1 MTLPL
6 LLTILVLGELP
17 GSYCTMTTV
26 GDLSVLEGQSVTVPC
41 HYNPQYISHV
51 KYWCYGRMKDFCSS
65 LARTDD
71 PTSAPNV
78 RGKVT
83 IADDPTQHVFTVSM
97 QDLTVGD
104 SGWYWCGV
112 ELGGMWVSDS
122 TASLYISVIQGVSVV
137 NNVVSADEGRSV
149 TVQCLYSKN
158 LRSSEKRWC
167 RSGNWNSCVVTD
179 PEGTSSSGNVLI
191 HDDRNSMFT
200 VTLTQ
205 LEMRDSGWY
214 WCGAGQ
220 QHGAVLVS
228 VTPQAT
234 TLPGATVSPVQYL
247 KTSVRSPSVM
257 GTNDPHSRPVWESL
271 LVVCGVVLLVMTV
284 SLVFWKLRKQYKKKQ
299 KHQRASIIGQTNDNL
314 TMCPWTEGDYTNTS
328 VIFLNTPAQ
337 QVQMQEPSDGKQL
350 MMKTF

>member
-1 MTLPL
+1 MRNLQHEDTGSYWCVEEIVGIFQVDETEQLH
-6 LLTILVLGELP
+6 LTVQS
-17 GSYCTMTTV
+17 GSYCTVTTV

-78 RGKVT
+78 KGKVT

-97 QDLTVGD
+97 QNLTEGD

-112 ELGGMWVSDS
+112 ELGGMWVADS
-122 TASLYISVIQGVSVV
+122 TASLYFSVIQGVSVV
-137 NNVVSADEGRSV
+137 NSMVSADEGRSV

-158 LRSSEKRWC
+158 LRSSERRWC
-167 RSGNWNSCVVTD
+167 CSGNWNSCMVTD
-179 PEGTSSSGNVLI
+179 SEGTFSSRNVFI
-191 HDDRNSMFT
+191 HDDKNSMFT

-220 QHGAVLVS
+220 QHGAVHVS

-234 TLPGATVSPVQYL
+234 TRATVSPVQYL
-247 KTSVRSPSVM
+247 KTTGRTPS
-257 GTNDPHSRPVWESL
+257 HL

-284 SLVFWKLRKQYKKKQ
+284 SLALWKLRKHYSKKSRK
-299 KHQRASIIGQTNDNL
+299 NDNF
-314 TMCPWTEGDYTNTS
+314 TMCPWREGDYKNTS
-328 VIFLNTPAQ
+328 VIFLNAPAQ
-337 QVQMQEPSDGKQL
+337 QVQML
-350 MMKTF
+350 

>member
-1 MTLPL
+1 MTLLL

-17 GSYCTMTTV
+17 GSYCTVTTV

-41 HYNPQYISHV
+41 HYNPQYISNV
-51 KYWCYGRMKDFCSS
+51 KYWCYGRMIDFCSS

-71 PTSAPNV
+71 PKSAPHSK
-78 RGKVT
+78 GKVT

-122 TASLYISVIQGVSVV
+122 TTSLYINVVQGMSVV
-137 NNVVSADEGRSV
+137 RNTVSADEGRSV

-158 LRSSEKRWC
+158 LRSSEKKWC
-167 RSGNWNSCVVTD
+167 RSGNWNSCIVTD
-179 PEGTSSSGNVLI
+179 SEGTFSSRNVFI
-191 HDDRNSMFT
+191 HDDKNSMFT
-200 VTLTQ
+200 VTLTE

-220 QHGAVLVS
+220 QHVAVHVS

-234 TLPGATVSPVQYL
+234 TLATASPVQNL
-247 KTSVRSPSVM
+247 KTTVRTSSVM
-257 GTNDPHSRPVWESL
+257 SSNEPLSRPVWESPL
-271 LVVCGVVLLVMTV
+271 MVCGVVLLGMAL
-284 SLVFWKLRKQYKKKQ
+284 SLALWKLRKHCKKKQ
-299 KHQRASIIGQTNDNL
+299 KPQRTNETNDNL
-314 TMCPWTEGDYTNTS
+314 T
-328 VIFLNTPAQ
+328 F
-337 QVQMQEPSDGKQL
+337 
-350 MMKTF
+350 